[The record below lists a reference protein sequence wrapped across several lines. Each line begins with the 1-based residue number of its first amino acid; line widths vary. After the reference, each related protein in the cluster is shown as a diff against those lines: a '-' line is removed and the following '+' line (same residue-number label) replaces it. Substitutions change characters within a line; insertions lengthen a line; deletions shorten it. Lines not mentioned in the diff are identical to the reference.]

1 MKSPFVLA
9 ILIVC
14 TAFACADKTGHQIQ
28 SIFTR
33 NMELEKETAPK
44 VEALLQ
50 IRNNINVQGRA
61 LTEEEISLVEEI
73 GVMEQRWLDWQKAFH
88 ARDLVQ
94 VEKNDRKAFLQEQHD
109 MNATIM
115 ALKSDLEDM
124 LSNPF

>member
-1 MKSPFVLA
+1 M
-9 ILIVC
+9 LIVC
-14 TAFACADKTGHQIQ
+14 TAAACNDKTGIQIQ
-28 SIFTR
+28 AIFTR

-44 VEALLQ
+44 VDALLQ

-73 GVMEQRWLDWQKAFH
+73 GAMEQRWLDWQKAFH

-94 VEKNDRKAFLQEQHD
+94 VEKKDRKAFLQEQHD